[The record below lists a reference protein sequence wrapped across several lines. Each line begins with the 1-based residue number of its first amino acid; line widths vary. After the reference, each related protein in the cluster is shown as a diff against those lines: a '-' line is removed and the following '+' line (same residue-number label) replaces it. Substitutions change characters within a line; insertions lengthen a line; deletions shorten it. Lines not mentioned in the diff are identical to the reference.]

1 MNQEEPSE
9 SRPDVLPAPALEGL
23 AALWI
28 LLFAGRWIGVTFLL
42 AARVLVPEQ
51 VAILDDSVFKIVY
64 LLLLVTTLIVVAL
77 RALRERHKA
86 KGKREKIVRF

>member
-1 MNQEEPSE
+1 MKQEEPSE
-9 SRPDVLPAPALEGL
+9 NTPDVVPPIALQLL

-28 LLFAGRWIGVTFLL
+28 LLFAGRWIGITFLL

-51 VAILDDSVFKIVY
+51 VAILDDSVLKMAY
-64 LLLLVTTLIVVAL
+64 LLLLVVTLIVLIL

-86 KGKREKIVRF
+86 